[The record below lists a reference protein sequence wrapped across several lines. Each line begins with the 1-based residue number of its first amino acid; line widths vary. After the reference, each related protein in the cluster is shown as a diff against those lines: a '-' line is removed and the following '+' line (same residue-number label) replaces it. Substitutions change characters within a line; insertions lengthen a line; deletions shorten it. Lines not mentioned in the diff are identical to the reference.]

1 MSLSQQPVQPR
12 ASAGAIPLTPFVV
25 LGAAWGAIGVTWL
38 AWAAGA
44 LTATV
49 TGGRT
54 GPGYGAAFVTALL
67 HGRWKVMYPDVN
79 RMAVGV
85 VFGLFLAMAAAPV
98 IVGWVWWERH
108 RTQADDPLP
117 SLARPHEVADLTPA
131 GVTKRALQL
140 RPSLAGTPANDL
152 PAAQTGLALGTMQR
166 PHGRF
171 GPQLRASWEDGIV
184 AIMGP
189 RAQKTTAI
197 AVPLILDAPGPVV
210 ATSNKADLWATT
222 SAARARVGRVWAFDP
237 QGITRVG
244 QRWWWNPLTAVSSV
258 EDAARVASH
267 FVQPLRRDRGEDFW
281 LLAAEDLLTSFFLAA
296 AVSHGSMSDVQAWLA
311 DASEDQPVGILF
323 AHGYPEVAR
332 ALRGR
337 QNGAPETR
345 DGIYETARTAARC
358 LQDPRIMAWVNE
370 PADNELE
377 RFDPDAFPVGSD
389 TLYLLSKD
397 GAGSSGPLVAALTD
411 QVMRHGVRR
420 AEARGGRL
428 DPPMLAMLDEAANIC
443 PLADLPLLYSHYG
456 SRSIVLVTILQTY
469 QQGSTV
475 WGDKGMGTLWGAA
488 TVKLIG
494 AGGDDPRFAAD
505 VSSLIGEHDVAT
517 MSLTRDGN
525 GNVSRQVSVRRQR
538 IMGPEDVRALK
549 RGTAILLASGARPAL
564 LRLDP
569 WFRQPGAPA
578 LELATAKAIT
588 QISDAAERERLL
600 ADLAQDGVQLPAA
613 PAPPVLGAPNS
624 TPPSA
629 SAAPSTRSGA
639 GGVQMSDDDEGGPG
653 AARRTAKPSA
663 PQFRGPTRQP

>member
-1 MSLSQQPVQPR
+1 MSMSQQPVQPR
-12 ASAGAIPLTPFVV
+12 ASAGTMPLTPFVV
-25 LGAAWGAIGVTWL
+25 LGAAWGAIALTWL

-44 LTATV
+44 LTAVV
-49 TGGRT
+49 TGGHP
-54 GPGYGAAFVTALL
+54 GPGYGSEFVTGML
-67 HGRWKVMYPDVN
+67 HGRWRLLYPDVN
-79 RMAVGV
+79 HPVVGV
-85 VFGLFLAMAAAPV
+85 VFGLFLVVAVAPV
-98 IVGWVWWERH
+98 IAGWVWWERR
-108 RTQADDPLP
+108 RTEADDPLP

-140 RPSLAGTPANDL
+140 RPSLAGTPANEL

-166 PHGRF
+166 PHRRF

-244 QRWWWNPLTAVSSV
+244 QRWWWDPLTAVSSV
-258 EDAARVASH
+258 EDAVRVASH

-296 AVSHGSMSDVQAWLA
+296 AVSHGAMSDVQAWLA

-370 PADNELE
+370 PADTELE
-377 RFDPDAFPVGSD
+377 RFDPDAFPVSSD

-517 MSLTRDGN
+517 MSLTRDGT
-525 GNVSRQVSVRRQR
+525 GTVSRQVSVRRQR

-588 QISDAAERERLL
+588 QISDAAERERLI
-600 ADLAQDGVQLPAA
+600 ADLAQDGVQLPAV
-613 PAPPVLGAPNS
+613 PVLGAPNA
-624 TPPSA
+624 TMPP
-629 SAAPSTRSGA
+629 APQRPGTGPGFAR
-639 GGVQMSDDDEGGPG
+639 VQGSDEDEGGPG
-653 AARRTAKPSA
+653 AARRTVKPA
-663 PQFRGPTRQP
+663 VPQFRGPTRQP

>member
-12 ASAGAIPLTPFVV
+12 ASAGTMPLTPFVL
-25 LGAAWGAIGVTWL
+25 LGAAWGGMVLTWL

-44 LTATV
+44 LTAAA
-49 TGGRT
+49 TGGRP
-54 GPGYGAAFVTALL
+54 GPGYGSGFVVALL
-67 HGRWKVMYPDVN
+67 RGQWTVLYPHVSHV
-79 RMAVGV
+79 AVAV
-85 VFGLFLAMAAAPV
+85 VFGLFLVAVLAPV
-98 IVGWVWWERH
+98 VAGWVWWERH
-108 RTQADDPLP
+108 RTAADDPLP

-140 RPSLAGTPANDL
+140 RPGLAGTARREL

-171 GPQLRASWEDGIV
+171 GPQLRASWEDGIL

-222 SAARARVGRVWAFDP
+222 NAVRARIGRVWVFDP
-237 QGITRVG
+237 QAITRVG
-244 QRWWWNPLTAVSSV
+244 QRWWWDPLTSISSV
-258 EDAARVASH
+258 EDAARVAGH

-296 AVSHGSMSDVQAWLA
+296 AVSRGSMRDVQAWLA
-311 DASEDQPVGILF
+311 DASEDQPVGLLF
-323 AHGYPEVAR
+323 ASGYPEVAR

-345 DGIYETARTAARC
+345 DGIYETARTAAKC

-370 PADNELE
+370 PADADLE
-377 RFDPDAFPVGSD
+377 RFDPDAFPVSSD

-420 AEARGGRL
+420 AESRGGRL

-517 MSLTRDGN
+517 MSHTRDASGAT
-525 GNVSRQVSVRRQR
+525 SRQVSVRRQR
-538 IMGPEDVRALK
+538 ILGPEDVRALR

-569 WFRQPGAPA
+569 WFRQPNASA
-578 LELATAKAIT
+578 LAQATAAAVA
-588 QISDAAERERLL
+588 QISDAADRERVTAEL
-600 ADLAQDGVQLPAA
+600 ASDGVHLPTAPTPPVFPQPDIE
-613 PAPPVLGAPNS
+613 PAPRSAPL
-624 TPPSA
+624 P
-629 SAAPSTRSGA
+629 
-639 GGVQMSDDDEGGPG
+639 DDEDGGPG
-653 AARRTAKPSA
+653 AARRTTKPA
-663 PQFRGPTRQP
+663 VPQFRGPARRP